1 MNPGLSGL
9 DEPGGGE
16 SGGGEPRG
24 GAQGERPDPSE
35 AAPERDYR
43 CGYVALVGR
52 PNVGKSTLVN
62 RVLGQKV
69 SIVTAK
75 PQTTRQRVAG
85 IKTTARGQVVYIDTP
100 GMHLAA
106 RRALNRYMNRIA
118 RAAFRDVDL
127 ILFLVEGE
135 RWTRQDEHVAQA
147 IASAGTPVVL
157 VVNKVDLVADKTRL
171 LRFVAE
177 KAGAERFQAVLMVS
191 AQSGDGI
198 DDLEETVLGFLP
210 FARPY
215 YDEDQFTDRSE
226 RFLAAELIR
235 EQLLLRLHQELPYAL
250 TVQIEEFKRE
260 GGLLRI
266 GAIIWVER
274 AGQKQIVIG
283 KGGAVLKQVGTRARL
298 ELEELFGE
306 KVFVRLWV
314 KVSRDWSDNERALRQ
329 FGFDE
334 AD

>member
-1 MNPGLSGL
+1 VTPGL
-9 DEPGGGE
+9 PGEGE
-16 SGGGEPRG
+16 RDW
-24 GAQGERPDPSE
+24 GAQGAGQDE
-35 AAPERDYR
+35 AGAASARDYR

-52 PNVGKSTLVN
+52 PNVGKSTLMN
-62 RVLGQKV
+62 RILGQKV

-85 IKTTARGQVVYIDTP
+85 IKTTARGQVIYIDTP

-127 ILFLVEGE
+127 ILLLVEAE
-135 RWTRQDEHVAQA
+135 RWTQQDEHVAQA
-147 IASAGTPVVL
+147 IAAAGTPVVL

-171 LRFVAE
+171 LRFVSD
-177 KAGAERFQAVLMVS
+177 KASAERFQAVLMVS

-210 FARPY
+210 FSRPF
-215 YDEDQFTDRSE
+215 YDEDQYTDRSE

-283 KGGAVLKQVGTRARL
+283 KGGSVLKQVGTRARH

-334 AD
+334 GD